1 MTILRYTYII
11 AIFFCA
17 SILLTAKAQNGNS
30 IFLQSFQYDK
40 RIHDFGTIQ
49 EKDGKVSHTFLF
61 TNKGSETV
69 TINDVN
75 AWCGCTTAQFTKEPV
90 RPGKTAKVT
99 ITFDPD
105 HRPGKFSKEAVLML
119 NGGKYYTRIWVKG
132 NVIGMKH
139 PVTEDHPYAYGSGL
153 YMSHRVL
160 PFPPM
165 KVGEE
170 KDMRLL
176 IANDN
181 KETIT
186 VEFIRR
192 PNNRVLQFPQK
203 IVLKP
208 GESKRIYAHYT
219 IKKNYNYSRYILL
232 IPKVNGKELQPL
244 KISFPPTL

>member
-49 EKDGKVSHTFLF
+49 EKDGKVSHTFVF
-61 TNKGSETV
+61 TNKSNETV
-69 TINDVN
+69 NINDVN

-90 RPGKTAKVT
+90 RPSKTAKVT

-160 PFPPM
+160 PFPPHE
-165 KVGEE
+165 G
-170 KDMRLL
+170 R
-176 IANDN
+176 
-181 KETIT
+181 
-186 VEFIRR
+186 
-192 PNNRVLQFPQK
+192 
-203 IVLKP
+203 
-208 GESKRIYAHYT
+208 
-219 IKKNYNYSRYILL
+219 
-232 IPKVNGKELQPL
+232 
-244 KISFPPTL
+244 